1 MKYFHPK
8 ALTIKANSSI
18 NKIAAEQLAA
28 LSQSQRSATGG
39 FIHRLALLKS
49 LRALTVLL
57 LLTAQLAC
65 TATTLPPY
73 EATYTTKLRGIKITG
88 TRKFEN
94 TGENAYKVSWKAKA
108 LWMRLNEWSEFEVVD
123 GKQIRPLSYHYTRKG
138 LGTDRPIHIYFDWDN
153 GVINASKGDKKY
165 QMPLQPGTL
174 DKLSYQVQMQMDLL
188 SQPDVAEL
196 SYTVANHDRL
206 KDYMFSFQQRET
218 IKTGLGTLEAIV
230 YARTNKDKTTQIWLS
245 PVQYFLPVKIQQ
257 TEDGESSVLAIKNW
271 KSDAPENDR
280 SLVALSA
287 MNPGNAN
294 NLSEQTNGDLD
305 DLPFEDD
312 LESSPEPKTNVKTNT
327 EDDF

>member
-8 ALTIKANSSI
+8 ALTIKANSSMS
-18 NKIAAEQLAA
+18 KKQLTDR
-28 LSQSQRSATGG
+28 SQLQRSATGG
-39 FIHRLALLKS
+39 FIYRLSLLKS

-108 LWMRLNEWSEFEVVD
+108 LWMRLNEWSEFEVVE
-123 GKQIRPLSYHYTRKG
+123 GKTIRPLSYHYTRKG
-138 LGTDRPIHIYFDWDN
+138 LGTDRPIHIYFDYEN

-188 SQPDVAEL
+188 SQPDAPEL

-230 YARTNKDKTTQIWLS
+230 YARTNKDKTTEIWLS

-287 MNPGNAN
+287 INPDNVN
-294 NLSEQTNGDLD
+294 NLSAATNDDLD
-305 DLPFEDD
+305 DVPFEDD
-312 LESSPEPKTNVKTNT
+312 LESSPQAEASAKTNT
-327 EDDF
+327 EEEF